1 MSTSEVPTFPM
12 SVLHGSQERVILNIV
27 DGDVPKLIDYFPSPP
42 PPLPPA
48 KDLTSFSVF
57 FSAKVKGETEPFLHK
72 EVTYLDRVAG
82 KVAIDISYAESRLF
96 PLRKKII
103 LDVEVKSP
111 PSFQK
116 VVAQAD
122 VQVTEGANLD
132 T

>member
-1 MSTSEVPTFPM
+1 MSVSEVPTFPM

-27 DGDVPKLIDYFPSPP
+27 DGDVPNLIDYFPSPP
-42 PPLPPA
+42 PPPPPA

-57 FSAKVKGETEPFLHK
+57 FSAKVKGEAEPFLHK

-82 KVAIDISYAESRLF
+82 KVAIDISYTESRLF

>member
-1 MSTSEVPTFPM
+1 MSDVEIPTFPM
-12 SVLHGSQERVILNIV
+12 SILHGSQRRVILNIV
-27 DGDVPKLIDYFPSPP
+27 DGDIPPLSSYYPSPA

-57 FSAKVKGETEPFLHK
+57 ASAKVKGEATPFFYK

-82 KVAIDISYAESRLF
+82 KVAIDVSYSESRLF

-103 LDVEVKSP
+103 MDIEVRAAP
-111 PSFQK
+111 NFQE

-122 VQVTEGANLD
+122 VQVTEGSNLD